1 MNAIQ
6 YFDWGGERID
16 ILKLIYEEI
25 PLDSWEEPPFAF
37 VNYTTKSSEYLS
49 NAAFIH
55 KELVVNTPQREI
67 HIIRLKA
74 EIYKAIASR
83 AMMKSV
89 SFIGCKNI
97 RKYIDIISVGMKGV
111 SLTQNKYSNSEG
123 TFFETDLLEMQDTMI
138 IDLFINLKR

>member
-1 MNAIQ
+1 MIEKIKN
-6 YFDWGGERID
+6 DT
-16 ILKLIYEEI
+16 LKLIYEEK
-25 PLDSWEEPPFAF
+25 PLNSWQEPPFAF

-49 NAAFIH
+49 NATFIH
-55 KELVVNTPQREI
+55 KELVENVSQNE
-67 HIIRLKA
+67 IIRLKV
-74 EIYKAIASR
+74 EIYKAIDSR
-83 AMMKSV
+83 SMMRSV
-89 SFIGCKNI
+89 SFIGCNSI